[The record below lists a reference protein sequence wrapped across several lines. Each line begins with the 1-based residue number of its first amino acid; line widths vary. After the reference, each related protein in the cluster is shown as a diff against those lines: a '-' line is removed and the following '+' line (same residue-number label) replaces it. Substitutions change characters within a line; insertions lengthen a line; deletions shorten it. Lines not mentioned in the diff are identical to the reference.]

1 MKRKFTGK
9 CICGH
14 EWDDH
19 HHGCIVNPQA
29 LKDVKQSFKNV
40 DGYLGEECEAT
51 QFEGHHHTKPE
62 CHCWA
67 YWDKGWGSPPVY
79 LRKNTG

>member
-1 MKRKFTGK
+1 
-9 CICGH
+9 
-14 EWDDH
+14 
-19 HHGCIVNPQA
+19 
-29 LKDVKQSFKNV
+29 VKQSFRNV

-79 LRKNTG
+79 LREKEI